1 MKCQSAASCCVW
13 QEERERQLEAAAERV
28 REVETRLRN
37 VELLLQDKVQEL
49 TQQVSNSP
57 SSQPLPRS

>member
-1 MKCQSAASCCVW
+1 MW